1 MILNASTQF
10 AAGEQ
15 TARAVRVCLG
25 PPRTRP
31 GMEQAF
37 TIIRQSLTSQ
47 PVAVR
52 AV

>member
-1 MILNASTQF
+1 
-10 AAGEQ
+10 
-15 TARAVRVCLG
+15 VRVCLG

-37 TIIRQSLTSQ
+37 TIIRQSLAGQ
-47 PVAVR
+47 PATAR